1 MPCHLLGQRG
11 VAQNMALGSFQ
22 QDQYRLIKGVLRLP
36 GAVRFELGDQGAKAM
51 IQQPWIVDDDMA
63 LAFIGLVHAKYL
75 GVDGGLD
82 LFGHL
87 AVDEIFH

>member
-1 MPCHLLGQRG
+1 
-11 VAQNMALGSFQ
+11 MALGSFQ

-36 GAVRFELGDQGAKAM
+36 GAVRFELGDQGAKAI
-51 IQQPWIVDDDMA
+51 IQRWLVYDDMA